1 MGPAEGKATQVTGPL
16 PLLPS
21 PVASVSEVAGRSA
34 LTLTFGVGNQ
44 MAKAQQLPA

>member
-1 MGPAEGKATQVTGPL
+1 MGPAEGKATLVTGPL
-16 PLLPS
+16 TS
-21 PVASVSEVAGRSA
+21 PVASVSEVVGRSA